1 MQHTHAIETVDDPED
16 KACATKARGTYER
29 CKGDS
34 RERKKE
40 REAKRGAGPPP
51 RAIWSDDPMRGPRV
65 KPRLVLRSY
74 ITDAVL

>member
-1 MQHTHAIETVDDPED
+1 MPRIKHVRLKPEAPMRD
-16 KACATKARGTYER
+16 VRVAAER
-29 CKGDS
+29 EK
-34 RERKKE
+34 ERE